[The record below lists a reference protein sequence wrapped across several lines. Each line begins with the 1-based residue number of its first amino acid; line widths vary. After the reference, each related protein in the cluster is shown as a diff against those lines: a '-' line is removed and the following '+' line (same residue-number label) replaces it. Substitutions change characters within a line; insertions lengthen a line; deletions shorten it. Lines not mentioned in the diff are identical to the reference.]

1 MKKASIL
8 VIDDEPD
15 NFDVIETLLSVDLNK
30 AAWAEN
36 YDYQLHYIANGEEA
50 ILSLGTF
57 EPDIILLDVMMPGI
71 DGIEVCRQI
80 KAMPKWQSV
89 PIIMVT
95 ALSSKEDLANCL
107 KSGADDFIS
116 KPVNGVELR
125 ARVNSMLRI
134 KHQHDELQSMLKLRE
149 DMVNMVV
156 HDLRNPLTDI
166 LLGVEILQ
174 SGKYPAHKQQ
184 HKLTRIYSSAQALQV
199 LIDDLLTMAMLKSAK
214 FSLNCTEI
222 NICEL
227 IQSAISNFETIAAR
241 KNQQLLSKF
250 PKECNKKIFVD
261 STMMHRTLDNLL
273 SNAIKFSP
281 ENSQIVVKV
290 EFSASNSCKIQ
301 VIDFGAGVSDALRE
315 KIFEKYEIGTSMAD
329 ISQIGLGLAFCKMVV
344 EAHGGE
350 ICVKNNQPQG
360 AIFEIV
366 LASRLNESVDSEAD
380 NFSKGY

>member
-8 VIDDEPD
+8 IVDDEPD
-15 NFDVIETLLSVDLNK
+15 NFDVIETLLSIDAIRHSAIN
-30 AAWAEN
+30 N
-36 YDYQLHYIANGEEA
+36 YDYDYELHYAGNGQEA
-50 ILSLGTF
+50 LASLDIF
-57 EPDIILLDVMMPGI
+57 APDIILLDVMMPGI
-71 DGIEVCRQI
+71 DGVEVCRRI
-80 KAMPKWQSV
+80 KAMSRWQSV

-134 KHQHDELQSMLKLRE
+134 KFQYDDLQTMLKLRE

-174 SGKYPAHKQQ
+174 SGNYPTHKHQ
-184 HKLTRIYSSAQALQV
+184 HKLTRIYSSAQTLQL
-199 LIDDLLTMAMLKSAK
+199 LIDDLLTMAILESGKVSP
-214 FSLNCTEI
+214 NCMEVD
-222 NICEL
+222 ICEL
-227 IQSAISNFETIAAR
+227 TQSAISNFETIAAK
-241 KNQQLLSKF
+241 KNQVLISQLPEQSSQKVLID
-250 PKECNKKIFVD
+250 E
-261 STMMHRTLDNLL
+261 TMMHRTLDNLL

-281 ENSQIVVKV
+281 HDSKIIVKV
-290 EFSASNSCKIQ
+290 EFLTSGHCKIQ
-301 VIDFGAGVSDALRE
+301 VIDSGAGVDDAFQQ
-315 KIFEKYEIGTSMAD
+315 KIFEKYEIGNSMSN

-360 AIFEIV
+360 AIFEII
-366 LASRLNESVDSEAD
+366 LAVI
-380 NFSKGY
+380 